1 MTVSRTYLDHN
12 ATSPLR
18 PEVREQMVAALD
30 CSGNP
35 SSVHTEGRAARAL
48 VEEAREKVAALVD
61 ASASEII
68 FTSGATEA
76 NNMVIS
82 APWSR
87 ALVTEVEHESVLAP
101 AEQASFDVKKIP
113 VTDTGIVS
121 TDEVLVEIERLSDLQ
136 TQPKSVCLSL
146 QMANSETGVMQPVD
160 LLADQV
166 GEHELFV
173 HTDAVQAVGKV
184 PLSFR
189 DLGVDAMSLSAHK
202 FGGPKGIGALV
213 LKTGAKIPSLLL
225 GGSQENRKRAGTEN
239 LAAIAGFGRAAE
251 TARADPEKQKEISQL
266 RDTLEQ
272 KLAERT
278 PKTRIIGEGAQR
290 LPNTS
295 CIAYPGKVAETLVI
309 ALDLAGIAV
318 SAGSACSSGKIGRSH
333 VLEAMNLTPEV
344 ADSAIRVSLGWN
356 TTSADIDRF
365 VTAWEQIVFR
375 GKNDQRAA

>member
-121 TDEVLVEIERLSDLQ
+121 TNEVLVEIERLTDLQ
-136 TQPKSVCLSL
+136 TEPKSVCLSL

-160 LLADQV
+160 LLADRV
-166 GEHELFV
+166 RDHELFV

-189 DLGVDAMSLSAHK
+189 ELGVDAMTLSAHK

-213 LKTGAKIPSLLL
+213 LKTGAKIPSLLW

-251 TARADPEKQKEISQL
+251 TARADAEKQKEISQL

-295 CIAYPGKVAETLVI
+295 CIAYPGKVAETMVI

>member
-121 TDEVLVEIERLSDLQ
+121 TNEVLVEIERLSDLQ

-160 LLADQV
+160 LLADRV
-166 GEHELFV
+166 GDHELFV

-213 LKTGAKIPSLLL
+213 LKTGAKIPSLLW

-251 TARADPEKQKEISQL
+251 TARADAEKQKEISQL

-278 PKTRIIGEGAQR
+278 PKSRIIGEGAQR

>member
-121 TDEVLVEIERLSDLQ
+121 TDEVLVEIERLSNLQ

-213 LKTGAKIPSLLL
+213 LKTGAKIPSLLW

-239 LAAIAGFGRAAE
+239 LAAISGFGRAAE
-251 TARADPEKQKEISQL
+251 TARADAEKQKAISQL

>member
-1 MTVSRTYLDHN
+1 
-12 ATSPLR
+12 
-18 PEVREQMVAALD
+18 MVAALD

-113 VTDTGIVS
+113 VTDTGLVS
-121 TDEVLVEIERLSDLQ
+121 TDEVLVEIERLSNLQ
-136 TQPKSVCLSL
+136 TEAMSVCLSL

-160 LLADQV
+160 LLADRV
-166 GEHELFV
+166 RDHELFV

-189 DLGVDAMSLSAHK
+189 ELGVDAMSLSAHK

-213 LKTGAKIPSLLL
+213 LKTGAKIPSLLW

-251 TARADPEKQKEISQL
+251 TARADAEKQKEISQL

-278 PKTRIIGEGAQR
+278 PKSRIIGEGAQR

-295 CIAYPGKVAETLVI
+295 CVAYPGKVAETLVI

-344 ADSAIRVSLGWN
+344 ADSAIRVSLGWS

>member
-121 TDEVLVEIERLSDLQ
+121 TNEVLVEIERLSDLQ
-136 TQPKSVCLSL
+136 TEPKSVCLSL

-160 LLADQV
+160 LLADRV

-189 DLGVDAMSLSAHK
+189 ELGVDAMSLSAHK

-251 TARADPEKQKEISQL
+251 TARADAEKQKEISQL